1 MPLNIN
7 IQQILLHLF
16 NFVLLFGIMYFL
28 LYKPVKDFMDK
39 RKQEYEDADRQ
50 SHEDMKQASELKK
63 QLEAKLK
70 EADAE
75 VASMK
80 AQGARETEAER
91 ERIIENANRH
101 ADEIVDKA
109 RKKAENEAGRIMAEA
124 KAEIA
129 GYVTEVAE
137 KIVQDSDED
146 PDGFNTFFKA
156 VGVSENGASEVKSE
170 EA

>member
-39 RKQEYEDADRQ
+39 RKEEYERADKQ
-50 SHEDMKQASELKK
+50 SHDDMRAASELKK
-63 QLEAKLK
+63 QYEDKLK
-70 EADAE
+70 EAEAE
-75 VASMK
+75 VAAMK
-80 AQGARETEAER
+80 AEGARDAEKER
-91 ERIIENANRH
+91 EAIIAHANEK

-109 RKKAENEAGRIMAEA
+109 RLKAENEAARIMTET
-124 KAEIA
+124 KNEIA
-129 GYVTEVAE
+129 GYVTEIAE
-137 KIVQDSDED
+137 KIVQDSED
-146 PDGFNTFFKA
+146 SDGFDTFFA
-156 VGVSENGASEVKSE
+156 ANNQEAKSE